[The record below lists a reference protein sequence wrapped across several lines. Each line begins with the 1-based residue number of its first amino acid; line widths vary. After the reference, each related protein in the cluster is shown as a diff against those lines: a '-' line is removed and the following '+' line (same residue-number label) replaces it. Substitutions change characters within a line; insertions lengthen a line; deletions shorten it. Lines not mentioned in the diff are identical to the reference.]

1 MSKIGIDIRPDL
13 KIRIDIQQMVTVFG
27 DDNGTGKTFMVTW
40 FKNAWRNGLND
51 RLIGIRQDEIRVAEN
66 EAELLMILD
75 EKIKNHVIF
84 IDRVDRL
91 SMKARS
97 KLEKAINKC
106 NNTWILMQRHA
117 KLKISPDVGM
127 SFDSHKRLETAVIDG
142 VTILHDV
149 RV

>member
-27 DDNGTGKTFMVTW
+27 DDSGTGKTFMITW
-40 FKNAWRNGLND
+40 FKNAWRNGLNG
-51 RLIGIRQDEIRVAEN
+51 RLIGIRQDEIRV
-66 EAELLMILD
+66 AELLMILD

-142 VTILHDV
+142 VAILHDV

>member
-27 DDNGTGKTFMVTW
+27 GDDGTGKTFMVTW

-75 EKIKNHVIF
+75 EK
-84 IDRVDRL
+84 
-91 SMKARS
+91 
-97 KLEKAINKC
+97 
-106 NNTWILMQRHA
+106 
-117 KLKISPDVGM
+117 
-127 SFDSHKRLETAVIDG
+127 
-142 VTILHDV
+142 
-149 RV
+149 

>member
-27 DDNGTGKTFMVTW
+27 DDAGTCKTFLVTW

-75 EKIKNHVIF
+75 EKIKI
-84 IDRVDRL
+84 
-91 SMKARS
+91 M
-97 KLEKAINKC
+97 
-106 NNTWILMQRHA
+106 
-117 KLKISPDVGM
+117 
-127 SFDSHKRLETAVIDG
+127 
-142 VTILHDV
+142 
-149 RV
+149 